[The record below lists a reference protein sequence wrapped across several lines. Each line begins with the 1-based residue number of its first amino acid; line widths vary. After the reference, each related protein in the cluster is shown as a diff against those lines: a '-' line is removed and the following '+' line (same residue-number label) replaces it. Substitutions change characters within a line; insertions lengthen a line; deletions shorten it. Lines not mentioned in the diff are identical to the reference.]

1 MNVKTVFF
9 GLGLILSLTAAGFIV
24 AKVSHVPTAPQGFT
38 VHTRDTVDPGD
49 GRSPF
54 ISSTS
59 IRYQKADGSW
69 RQDRTYVDGK
79 TDLGF
84 KLAGKGVFRVDEG
97 NKKLDYLS
105 SANQN
110 HFHED
115 RARKDPGFVGEAT
128 ILGFKTLLV
137 RKESAETGEITEFYI
152 CPALQGYMMKL
163 VSKFKNGSV
172 NTFEVTKVEMG
183 EPPEHLFSSLPNYE
197 VDYELMKQKQA
208 AAAGSGDQK

>member
-1 MNVKTVFF
+1 MN
-9 GLGLILSLTAAGFIV
+9 
-24 AKVSHVPTAPQGFT
+24 
-38 VHTRDTVDPGD
+38 
-49 GRSPF
+49 GR
-54 ISSTS
+54 
-59 IRYQKADGSW
+59 
-69 RQDRTYVDGK
+69 
-79 TDLGF
+79 TDVGF

-115 RARKDPGFVGEAT
+115 RARKDPGFVGEET

-152 CPALQGYMMKL
+152 CPALQGYTMKL
-163 VSKFKNGSV
+163 VMKSKSGQV

-183 EPPEHLFSSLPNYE
+183 EPPEHLFTSLPNYQ
-197 VDYELMKQKQA
+197 VDYENFKQKRA
-208 AAAGSGDQK
+208 VAAGPNDQK